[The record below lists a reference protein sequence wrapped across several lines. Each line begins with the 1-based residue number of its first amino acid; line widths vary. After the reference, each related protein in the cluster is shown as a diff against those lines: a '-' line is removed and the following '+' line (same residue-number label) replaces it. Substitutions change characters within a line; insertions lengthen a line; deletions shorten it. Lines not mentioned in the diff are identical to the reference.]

1 MSPINLFDY
10 TNVRKKIPARVLKHK
25 TPEPKSIS
33 SYQII
38 AAHMLDALT
47 VIGLTTA
54 IAAVVGIS
62 ASTFMVTSNLHAA
75 FNKIP
80 FTNFVISLMPLI
92 FSSYFFF
99 SYFFNHG
106 QSYGMKVLKTRIEMP
121 EMSYRSSLF
130 WGIFSAAAVMSGG
143 LTLLSYQWIQKKGWG
158 EFKGHDYLYF
168 ELVSEKTY
176 SPVNL
181 VEMTAALNHKPKL
194 QEEEETFLQAA

>member
-10 TNVRKKIPARVLKHK
+10 TNVRKKIPARALKHQ
-25 TPEPKSIS
+25 TPKPKPIS

-38 AAHMLDALT
+38 GAHMIDALT
-47 VIGLTTA
+47 IIGLTTA
-54 IAAVVGIS
+54 LVAVVGIS
-62 ASTFMVTSNLHAA
+62 ASTFMVTSNLRSA
-75 FNKIP
+75 FNNIP
-80 FTNFVISLMPLI
+80 FASFVISLMPLV

-158 EFKGHDYLYF
+158 EFKGHDHLYF
-168 ELVSEKTY
+168 ELISEKTY

-181 VEMTAALNHKPKL
+181 VEMTASFNQKPKV

>member
-10 TNVRKKIPARVLKHK
+10 TNIQKKIPARVLKHQGPQA
-25 TPEPKSIS
+25 TPVS
-33 SYQII
+33 SYKILGALMLDTATII
-38 AAHMLDALT
+38 AVTSMAATMVALST
-47 VIGLTTA
+47 N
-54 IAAVVGIS
+54 
-62 ASTFMVTSNLHAA
+62 TFMVTANLQKA
-75 FNKIP
+75 FSAIP
-80 FTNFVISLMPLI
+80 FASFVTSLLPLI

-106 QSYGMKVLKTRIEMP
+106 QSYGMKVLKTRITMP

-130 WGIFSAAAVMSGG
+130 WGMFSAAAVMSGG

-158 EFKGHDYLYF
+158 EFKEHDHLYF

-181 VEMTAALNHKPKL
+181 VEMTHSFHQAPTV
-194 QEEEETFLQAA
+194 QEQEETFLQAA